1 MPTKPASPPVPR
13 SWLVVAV
20 TTNGT
25 VVYEAGWR
33 HTRPDGSRQLLKR
46 RLGPAWLD
54 ADGEGGF
61 KKRRGRVKDGFLDEQ
76 AAIVAMDAVVRE
88 VEQELVDEEEA
99 RARELNTAPTF
110 RVLAHAYLDWLARV
124 RDAKPSTLQ
133 DHGYLLAEPGTPH
146 KRGKGIHAGH
156 IMKTFGNKPAD
167 EIYTRDVNKFLD
179 KIAAAGVSPRTVNK
193 HRQLI
198 SAIYGYGCQ
207 EATYG
212 LPRNPAKGSDRR
224 QEPEPARLE
233 FYSPEE
239 IEALAR
245 SLENGQHRDPDAP
258 AVNDDEKLAQ
268 HAEDLQDAE
277 LVRVAAYAG
286 LRRGELVALR
296 WRHVDF
302 EKRKIVVQ
310 RAVSA
315 NVDATSTKSRKARE
329 VPLPDQ
335 AAGALDRLSQRG
347 HFTAPNDYV
356 FVNRLGRRLD
366 ASALRRRVSRAR
378 EAAGLRELRFHD
390 LRHTYGSLLV
400 AGGVD
405 LASVKAAM
413 GHARLSTTERYL
425 HARSAT
431 DLAERFTQ
439 AFRGVDADH
448 AREDASTSAP
458 GG

>member
-1 MPTKPASPPVPR
+1 M
-13 SWLVVAV
+13 
-20 TTNGT
+20 
-25 VVYEAGWR
+25 YEAGWR
-33 HTRPDGSRQLLKR
+33 HRQPDGSQKTMKR
-46 RLGPAWLD
+46 RLGPAWLE
-54 ADGEGGF
+54 ADGDGGYR
-61 KKRRGRVKDGFLDEQ
+61 KRRGRAKDGFLDEQ
-76 AAIVAMDAVVRE
+76 AAIVAKDKLIRAVEELLALDAAE
-88 VEQELVDEEEA
+88 
-99 RARELNTAPTF
+99 RARQLNTAPTF

-146 KRGKGIHAGH
+146 KRGKGKHPGH
-156 IMKTFGNKPAD
+156 IMRTFGNKPSD
-167 EIYTRDVNKFLD
+167 EIRTRDVNKFLD
-179 KIAAAGVSPRTVNK
+179 KIASAGVSPRTVNK

-207 EATYG
+207 EATFG
-212 LPRNPAKGSDRR
+212 LPRNPATAADRR
-224 QEPEPARLE
+224 QEPERARLE

-245 SLENGQHRDPDAP
+245 ALADGLHRDPDAP
-258 AVNDDEKLAQ
+258 AVNEDEKAAQ
-268 HAEDLQDAE
+268 HAEDIQDAE

-310 RAVSA
+310 RAISA
-315 NVDATSTKSRKARE
+315 NVDATSTKSRKARD

-335 AAGALDRLSQRG
+335 AAGALARLEQRG
-347 HFTAPNDYV
+347 DFTAPDDYV

-378 EAAGLRELRFHD
+378 EAAELRELRFHD

-431 DLAERFTQ
+431 DLADKFTQ
-439 AFRGVDADH
+439 ALGGS
-448 AREDASTSAP
+448 DASERLRVESP
-458 GG
+458 

>member
-1 MPTKPASPPVPR
+1 M
-13 SWLVVAV
+13 
-20 TTNGT
+20 
-25 VVYEAGWR
+25 YEAGWR
-33 HTRPDGSRQLLKR
+33 HRMPDGSQKTMKR
-46 RLGPAWLD
+46 RLGKAWLEP
-54 ADGEGGF
+54 DGEGGY
-61 KKRRGRVKDGFLDEQ
+61 KKRRGRVKDGFLDDQ
-76 AAIVAMDAVVRE
+76 AAIVAKDALIRE
-88 VEQELVDEEEA
+88 VERELTDEEQA

-110 RVLAHAYLDWLARV
+110 RVLAHAYLDWLERV

-146 KRGKGIHAGH
+146 KRGKGTHRGH
-156 IMKTFGNKPAD
+156 IMRAFGNRPAD
-167 EIYTRDVNKFLD
+167 EIHTRDVNKFLD

-198 SAIYGYGCQ
+198 SAIYGYGCH

-212 LPRNPAKGSDRR
+212 LPRNPASTADRR

-245 SLENGQHRDPDAP
+245 ALADGLHRDPDAP
-258 AVNDDEKLAQ
+258 AVNDEEKLAQ
-268 HAEDLQDAE
+268 QAEDRQDAN

-347 HFTAPNDYV
+347 DYTGPDDYV

-378 EAAGLRELRFHD
+378 EAAELRELRFHD

-400 AGGVD
+400 AGGID

-413 GHARLSTTERYL
+413 GHARLATTERYL

-431 DLAERFTQ
+431 DLADKFTQ
-439 AFRGVDADH
+439 ALSGLSPDNALQQRPH
-448 AREDASTSAP
+448 QASD
-458 GG
+458 

>member
-1 MPTKPASPPVPR
+1 MPKSRPAPDVPR

-20 TTNGT
+20 ATSGT
-25 VVYEAGWR
+25 VMYEAGWR
-33 HTRPDGSRQLLKR
+33 HRMPDGSQKTMKR
-46 RLGPAWLD
+46 RLGKAWLE
-54 ADGEGGF
+54 ADGAGGF

-76 AAIVAMDAVVRE
+76 AAIVAKDQLIRD
-88 VEQELVDEEEA
+88 VEQNLVDEEES
-99 RARELNTAPTF
+99 RARDLNAAPTF
-110 RVLAHAYLDWLARV
+110 RVLAHAYLDWLERV

-146 KRGKGIHAGH
+146 RRGRGKHPGH
-156 IMKTFGNKPAD
+156 IMKTFGSTPAD
-167 EIYTRDVNKFLD
+167 EIHTRDVNKFLD

-212 LPRNPAKGSDRR
+212 LPRNPATNADRR

-245 SLENGQHRDPDAP
+245 SLENGNHRDPDAP
-258 AVNDDEKLAQ
+258 AVNEAEAVAQ
-268 HAEDLQDAE
+268 RAEDRQDAE
-277 LVRVAAYAG
+277 LVRIAAYAG

-302 EKRKIVVQ
+302 QKRKIVVQ

-315 NVDATSTKSRKARE
+315 NVDATSTKSRKSRE

-335 AAGALDRLSQRG
+335 AAGALARLSQRG
-347 HFTAPNDYV
+347 DFVAPEDYV
-356 FVNRLGRRLD
+356 FVSRLGRRLD

-378 EAAGLRELRFHD
+378 QAAELRELRFHD

-400 AGGVD
+400 AGGID

-431 DLAERFTQ
+431 DLADKFTQ
-439 AFRGVDADH
+439 ALAGTSPDDA
-448 AREDASTSAP
+448 ARASQGDQPAR
-458 GG
+458 